1 MDMLRKYACK
11 NEHMRRYWMMIALA
25 VITLFCVNPI
35 NAEVKTV
42 PESLQ
47 RAATGNFEVPV
58 FKSGIILLDQT
69 PKRISVGNP
78 NIADI
83 LILHS
88 KQLYVI
94 GKSLGTTN
102 VVLWDR
108 KDRVFETIQVEI
120 THDIESL
127 KVKLHELLPGEKIKV
142 LSAQQRIILSGT
154 VSNLIKMNAAKEL
167 AFSYLPGC
175 IEPPEGFSGPG
186 LGTASKKK
194 TDSGSQECKEGSVV
208 NMMQVGGA
216 QQVMLEIKIAEINRT
231 VLKRMDADVNILYF
245 DGDTAIGGV
254 SGGATFPDAISLD
267 GARAPIFG
275 NFNSGDVIIGPA
287 LDEFAPNIPT
297 IDKTGLFLSH
307 LSGDFFIQ
315 AVLDISRRKGLA
327 QILAEPTLT
336 TLTGQEASFL
346 SGGEFPIPVPQDSN
360 TTTIEFKEF
369 GVGVNFLPVVL
380 DSGRI
385 NLKLNVSV
393 SEISNDAS
401 VILGIQGSASTFV
414 VPSLTKRSAQ
424 STVEL
429 ADGQTIGIAG
439 LISDTTREFT
449 DKLPGLGDLPL
460 LGALFRS
467 QEFQSGQTELV
478 IFVTPHLAKPISP
491 EQVRLPTDAFVPPSD
506 IEFYLLGKMEARKD
520 PKHVVP
526 MQTNLSSSSLASSE
540 FGHDIN

>member
-1 MDMLRKYACK
+1 MDMIRKYAYK
-11 NEHMRRYWMMIALA
+11 NEHMRRYWMMAAL
-25 VITLFCVNPI
+25 VVFILFCANPI
-35 NAEVKTV
+35 SAEVKST
-42 PESLQ
+42 PELLQ
-47 RAATGNFEVPV
+47 RTTAGNFEVPV

-83 LILHS
+83 LILHN

-127 KVKLHELLPGEKIKV
+127 KVKLHDLLPGENIKV
-142 LSAQQRIILSGT
+142 LSAQQRIILSGS
-154 VSNLIKMNAAKEL
+154 VSNLVKMNAAKEL
-167 AFSYLPGC
+167 AYSFLPGC

-186 LGTASKKK
+186 IETASNKKA
-194 TDSGSQECKEGSVV
+194 DSGSQECKEGSVV

-216 QQVMLEIKIAEINRT
+216 QQVMLEIKVAEINRT
-231 VLKRMDADVNILYF
+231 VLKRLDADVNILNF
-245 DGDTAIGGV
+245 DGNTAIGGV
-254 SGGATFPDAISLD
+254 SGGATFPDAVDAGGL
-267 GARAPIFG
+267 RVPIFG
-275 NFNSGDVIIGPA
+275 DLDGTDSIIGPA
-287 LDEFAPNIPT
+287 VDELAPNIPT

-307 LSGDFFIQ
+307 LKGDFFVQ

-336 TLTGQEASFL
+336 TLTGQQAQFL
-346 SGGEFPIPVPQDSN
+346 SGGEFPIPVPQDAN

-380 DSGRI
+380 DSGQI

-393 SEISNDAS
+393 SELSNDSS
-401 VILGIQGSASTFV
+401 VLLGIEGSASTFV
-414 VPSLTKRSAQ
+414 VPSLSKRSAK

-439 LISDTTREFT
+439 LISDSTREFT
-449 DKLPGLGDLPL
+449 DKLPGLGDVPL
-460 LGALFRS
+460 LGTLFRS
-467 QEFQSGQTELV
+467 QEFRSGQTELV

-491 EQVRLPTDAFVPPSD
+491 QQVQLPTDAFVPPSD
-506 IEFYLLGKMEARKD
+506 LEFYLLGKMEAGSST
-520 PKHVVP
+520 KHVP
-526 MQTNLSSSSLASSE
+526 MQNNFSSGALEGSE
-540 FGHDIN
+540 FGHDF